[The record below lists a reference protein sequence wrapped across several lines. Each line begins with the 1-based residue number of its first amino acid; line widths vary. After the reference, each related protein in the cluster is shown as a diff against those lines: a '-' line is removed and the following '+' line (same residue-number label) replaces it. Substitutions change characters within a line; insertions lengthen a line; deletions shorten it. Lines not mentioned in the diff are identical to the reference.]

1 MADDFL
7 DAQST
12 TEDAAKSNAAA
23 MALALDGASARPE
36 LSEAIAAFLKEQRKL
51 MEEQREQLRDQVK
64 RMRLGL
70 IDQRFSIALKAITA
84 LIGFAVAGA
93 LALMIWNASSSGGL
107 IIEPFS
113 VPPDLPARGLT
124 SQVVPSK

>member
-36 LSEAIAAFLKEQRKL
+36 LSEAIAAFLREQRKL

-64 RMRLGL
+64 RMRLG
-70 IDQRFSIALKAITA
+70 IVDQRFSIVLKA
-84 LIGFAVAGA
+84 LIGLVGLAVAA
-93 LALMIWNASSSGGL
+93 AFAIMICSAYGSGGL
-107 IIEPFS
+107 VIEP
-113 VPPDLPARGLT
+113 
-124 SQVVPSK
+124 